1 MESGLNDDL
10 IFQFLTLFSLH
21 DMTLFALP
29 NIASLIFKAEGSEIG
44 SMVDRGVLTKDC
56 LKHVKE
62 TARLF

>member
-1 MESGLNDDL
+1 
-10 IFQFLTLFSLH
+10 
-21 DMTLFALP
+21 MTLFALP